1 MRVEGPE
8 EEEGTEE
15 PAQEEEEP
23 VRPPVLAL
31 PGPEHAGLGAGLAL
45 GSVGRTVRLEPQASR
60 ERTGHA
66 LWDGAVEAARYVE
79 GRRDALRA
87 RLLERPN
94 ADKGLEL
101 GSGTGLAGIATAL
114 LLGVEMELTDLD
126 AVVPALRRNVVL
138 NGPCPCSVG
147 PLDWR
152 DAMHRRRRD
161 CGLVLA
167 ADCVWL
173 PELVEPFVLTLAAV
187 APPGALVLLAYQE
200 RSIRVS
206 DRLFTQLAPHFERLA
221 VASRELPRSGKS
233 IEIYEFVRRPD

>member
-1 MRVEGPE
+1 MAGPAP
-8 EEEGTEE
+8 G
-15 PAQEEEEP
+15 P
-23 VRPPVLAL
+23 VVLAL

-45 GSVGRTVRLEPQASR
+45 GSVGRTVRLGPQASR
-60 ERTGHA
+60 EGTGHA

-79 GRRDALRA
+79 GRRDALQA

-114 LLGVEMELTDLD
+114 LLGVEMELTDLA
-126 AVVPALRRNVVL
+126 AVVPALRRNVAL
-138 NGPCPCSVG
+138 NAPCPCTVE

-152 DAMHRRRRD
+152 DVADRRRRDD

-200 RSIRVS
+200 RSTRVS
-206 DRLFTQLAPHFERLA
+206 DRLFAHLAPHFERLA
-221 VASRELPRSGKS
+221 VASRELPRSGKE
-233 IEIYEFVRRPD
+233 IEIYEYVRRPD

>member
-60 ERTGHA
+60 EGTGHA

-126 AVVPALRRNVVL
+126 AVVPALRRNVAL

-152 DAMHRRRRD
+152 DAMHQRRRD

-200 RSIRVS
+200 RSTRVS